1 MWVRRSAIRPVPRYA
16 RVSASAVAAV
26 EATLAGADE
35 RARRLCAEGFDRFS
49 AQQQALARYM
59 VDKLPQSLDE
69 AALALGHMLGVAVF
83 VAFESFPADALR
95 RLDTDAVAAAD
106 VALGADEELRRVDP
120 MDALDSED
128 IVAIEQPAL
137 MAFVNKQ
144 IGLTLSEHADSI
156 DIDDVALVFRAVL
169 VEILALSHA
178 VLPPRGYPK
187 GHGEEPMA

>member
-16 RVSASAVAAV
+16 RVPPSAVAAV

-49 AQQQALARYM
+49 AQQQALAKYM

-83 VAFESFPADALR
+83 VAFEAFPPEALR
-95 RLDTDAVAAAD
+95 RLDADAVAAVDA
-106 VALGADEELRRVDP
+106 ALGADEELRRVDP

-178 VLPPRGYPK
+178 VAPPRGYPA